1 MRLAAD
7 RMDACLRKG
16 ADARKHSITL
26 GSLEYSGDLSSQML
40 LFSQKMEK
48 VYKVIQDM
56 VARKVQDVAA
66 YKKHFAII
74 EEKMV
79 WYEKAEVRY
88 IVLSCYLALL
98 QKQCCV
104 E

>member
-1 MRLAAD
+1 
-7 RMDACLRKG
+7 
-16 ADARKHSITL
+16 
-26 GSLEYSGDLSSQML
+26 
-40 LFSQKMEK
+40 MEK

-74 EEKMV
+74 DEKMA

-88 IVLSCYLALL
+88 IILSCYLALL